1 MYFFLFVIPTPDN
14 VSGCSEGSPRDVEP
28 AVTCQE
34 FVGVFTGAKIVDKA
48 LKLFGVTGA
57 NVGSLA
63 KEVLRVADATD
74 KGIDAGR
81 TETGVDEDG
90 AYHLSSGLQE
100 HQTAIG

>member
-1 MYFFLFVIPTPDN
+1 MHFFLFVIPNPDN

-74 KGIDAGR
+74 EGIDAGR
-81 TETGVDEDG
+81 TEAVCQVPGPW
-90 AYHLSSGLQE
+90 HIL
-100 HQTAIG
+100 II